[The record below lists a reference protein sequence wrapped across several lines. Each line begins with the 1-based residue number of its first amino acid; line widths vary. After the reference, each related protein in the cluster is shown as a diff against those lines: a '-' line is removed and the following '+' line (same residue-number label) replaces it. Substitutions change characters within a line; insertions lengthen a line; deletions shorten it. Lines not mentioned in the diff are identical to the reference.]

1 MADGENRR
9 MINMVEVTNDFFGTI
24 TREFKTSTGTLKP
37 YNAYE
42 EEKELLMLRLSDF
55 DTKLRELSEK
65 VEELKSQI
73 AEVGK

>member
-9 MINMVEVTNDFFGTI
+9 IIDMVEVAESFFKGGKTPPKEVIAENEYRRESTI
-24 TREFKTSTGTLKP
+24 IQ
-37 YNAYE
+37 
-42 EEKELLMLRLSDF
+42 LRLF
-55 DTKLRELSEK
+55 DMDVKLRELSEK